1 MEKNARKG
9 KGRKDYGIR
18 VSVNK
23 QTKNAN
29 KSNAWLLSKGLEIS
43 YLP

>member
-9 KGRKDYGIR
+9 KGREDYSIR

-23 QTKNAN
+23 KNAN
-29 KSNAWLLSKGLEIS
+29 KSNAQLLSKGLEIS